1 MIDFIAVDFE
11 TANSDFASAC
21 AIGAVLVHDGEIA
34 DEYYSL
40 IRPPEGYDDF
50 SIFNTAIHGL
60 TEMDV
65 KDASEFPEVWGKIAG
80 SVEGNTLVAHF
91 APFDCH
97 VIEAESK
104 VYGLPI
110 LDCAVA
116 CSLVISRRLWRDLL
130 SYGLESV
137 AERIG
142 FEFEHHNALED
153 ARASAQII
161 LAAFRETGAV
171 SWEELEDKL
180 RFHRG
185 SFKNEEYRSCRADKG
200 NIHLETVDY
209 SDPDLNPE
217 DFPLWKKN
225 FVFTGTLRSMSR
237 EEAMNK
243 VVAAGGGALNGVT
256 KKADYLVM
264 GLQDYSLFADGE
276 KSSKTKKAEELRA
289 KGSSIEIIS
298 EADFLN
304 MLGESGIPD
313 KGKEV
318 RQRAAVRR
326 IICKKPAE
334 APSSGKKSSGL
345 LSVEFSVDLTKLE
358 IRS

>member
-21 AIGAVLVHDGEIA
+21 AMGAVLVHDGEIA

-50 SIFNTAIHGL
+50 SVFNTAIHGI
-60 TEMDV
+60 TEDDV
-65 KDASEFPEVWGKIAG
+65 KDAPEFPEVWGKVAG

-97 VIEAESK
+97 VIEAESE

-116 CSLVISRRLWRDLL
+116 CSCVISKRAWRDLL
-130 SYGLESV
+130 SFGLESV
-137 AERIG
+137 AEKIG
-142 FEFEHHNALED
+142 FQFEHHNALED
-153 ARASAQII
+153 ARAAAQII
-161 LAAFRETGAV
+161 LAAVRETGV
-171 SWEELEDKL
+171 SSWEELEEKL

-185 SFKNEEYRSCRADKG
+185 VFKDEEYRSCRADKG

-209 SDPDLNPE
+209 TNPDLSPE

-243 VVAAGGGALNGVT
+243 VVAAGGGAQNGVT
-256 KKADYLVM
+256 KKTDYLVM
-264 GLQDYSLFADGE
+264 GLQDYSLFTDGE
-276 KSSKTKKAEELRA
+276 KSNKTKKAEELRA
-289 KGSSIEIIS
+289 KGSAIEIIS

-304 MLGESGIPD
+304 MLGETATPS
-313 KGKEV
+313 KASER

-326 IICKKPAE
+326 VVCKKPTE
-334 APSSGKKSSGL
+334 VQLSEKNPGGL
-345 LSVEFSVDLTKLE
+345 LSVEFSVDLS
-358 IRS
+358 R